1 MNEMG
6 RGLDNYFLIL
16 ELNFLKPES
25 DEAVIDKSIKE
36 HLQFWNKNGEKGKNQ
51 QKYRQY
57 KSMAMDIA
65 KVMKTDNLRMA
76 EAKDA
81 QAFVQGILKTEL
93 ALFAGAKEIESS
105 AANAIMEKAGIWKEI
120 FEEMS
125 GLKVVESTGTA
136 PDPKVDPNPKPDKAV
151 KFKKYETD
159 LKVLNKENLYDFL
172 AGDST
177 TDIIGLQT
185 LSGKELIASYSNPL
199 KERVKHDKTEE
210 ASSTR
215 TLCAACEEVF
225 DTKESE
231 LRANYDKYIVW
242 QKIDEIITF
251 MVKVAGSSKKLTA
264 DQKRQFTDRLTQIVR
279 SREKAVQ
286 LIEQICA
293 YKELSSG
300 APVAPDP
307 NKVLCGR
314 CYSYADISE
323 GQKKC
328 SNCGSDLYV
337 VCPNCGKEV
346 LASLAACGH
355 CGFKLDDV
363 QRVET
368 LCRIAQTAV
377 LNMDFDM
384 ARSNLALAEQILKNY
399 SKIAP
404 IKAELAKR
412 EKEVGQYIE
421 KIEFHLKRREVYAAY
436 NVLQDL
442 KKKAPDASYSKAVII
457 EANIVE
463 AEKLYKQ
470 AVSEKH
476 EDKLLQLCTQIN
488 GLCPDYPGV
497 ESLMLKYRP
506 KPASNVSVIADA
518 RVCTTTLVWNS
529 SPSSGEISY
538 KILRKEGSA
547 AASDKD
553 PGAEL
558 LGEAGTTKFV
568 DTSPR
573 AGVTYYY
580 TIYAVRA
587 GVTSEPIHV
596 SAVNLADVHITKKEE
611 GDGFVKVEWKP
622 LDKNAKVEVY
632 RCERRVPA
640 RLGEGVRINA
650 TAGYFRDDSV
660 KNDVQ
665 YGYLISVSYHVEGK
679 DVKTADVTEMLIPS
693 SVPEPVDDLAISSV
707 DEDIFEATWA
717 YDGKERIALYC
728 TDTRC
733 SLKYG
738 DVTTIDKVVSLLKP
752 VDSISYAPGRCRF
765 RIADNKKYVIIPVTT
780 KHSTAVI
787 GEQAVAA
794 KIEKIKIEK
803 MELVSS
809 NLLIN
814 MKWPEDAVS
823 IMVIYGDNG
832 YAKSL
837 EDRKGKNVRTISQN
851 QFLADTGLVIKNIEQ
866 KDYYITLY
874 SVCKMNGELVYSDG
888 TQVLFSNKP
897 KSDIVFSIKT
907 KGLFSKTVEMEF
919 TSSQNEFTLPAID
932 IIAKQGGV
940 PVYATSG
947 TVVEHIEELQ
957 VTGSYKFTA
966 PAKSFPRE
974 SYLKPFFTD
983 EKLYEK
989 ISLRPAYGTNFKVN

>member
-1 MNEMG
+1 MG

-16 ELNFLKPES
+16 ELDFNKPES
-25 DEAVIDKSIKE
+25 NEALIEQRIKE
-36 HLQFWNKNGEKGKNQ
+36 KLQYWNKNGEKGKMQ
-51 QKYRQY
+51 QKFRQY
-57 KSMAMDIA
+57 KSMAMDIG
-65 KVMKTDNLRMA
+65 KVMKTENLRLA

-81 QAFVQGILKTEL
+81 QTFVQGILKTEL
-93 ALFAGAKEIESS
+93 ELFAGQKEIESS
-105 AANAIMEKAGIWKEI
+105 AANAIMEKAGIWKDI
-120 FEEMS
+120 FEHMS
-125 GLKVVESTGTA
+125 GLKIVESTGGV
-136 PDPKVDPNPKPDKAV
+136 PDPKVDPNPKPDKSV

-215 TLCAACEEVF
+215 TLCAACEEIF

-251 MVKVAGSSKKLTA
+251 MVKVAGTSRKLTA

-286 LIEQICA
+286 LIEQICVF
-293 YKELSSG
+293 KDLTSG

-307 NKVLCGR
+307 NKVLCGK
-314 CYSYADISE
+314 CYSYADISK

-328 SNCGSDLYV
+328 SNCGSDLYII
-337 VCPNCGKEV
+337 CSKCGKEV
-346 LASLAACGH
+346 LASLSACGY
-355 CGFKLDDV
+355 CGFKFDDV
-363 QRVET
+363 QHVET
-368 LCRIAQTAV
+368 LCGIARTAV
-377 LNMDFDM
+377 LNMDFDV
-384 ARSNLALAEQILKNY
+384 ARSNLAQAEQILKGY

-404 IKAELAKR
+404 IRAELTKR
-412 EKEVGQYIE
+412 ESEVGQYIE
-421 KIEFHLKRREVYAAY
+421 RVESHLRRREMYAAY
-436 NVLQDL
+436 NVLQEL
-442 KKKAPDASYSKAVII
+442 KKKAPAASYVKGTII
-457 EANIVE
+457 EANVTQ
-463 AEKLYKQ
+463 AETLYKE
-470 AVSEKH
+470 AVSEKG
-476 EDKLLQLCTQIN
+476 EDRLLQLCSQIN

-506 KPASNVSVIADA
+506 KPVSNVTAIPDT
-518 RVCTTTLVWNS
+518 RVCTTTLAWNQ

-538 KILRKEGSA
+538 KILRKEGTA

-553 PGAEL
+553 SGAEL

-568 DTSPR
+568 DTNPR

-580 TIYAVRA
+580 TVYAVRA
-587 GVTSEPIHV
+587 GVTSEPVHV
-596 SAVNLADVHITKKEE
+596 SAVNLADVHIIKKEE

-632 RCERRVPA
+632 RCERRIPS
-640 RLGEGVRINA
+640 RPGDGIQINVA
-650 TAGYFRDDSV
+650 SGYFRDDSV
-660 KNDVQ
+660 ENDVR
-665 YGYLISVSYHVEGK
+665 YGYLISVNYHVDGK
-679 DVKTADVTEMLIPS
+679 DIKTAGVTEMLIPS
-693 SVPEPVDDLAISSV
+693 STPEAVEDLAITPV
-707 DEDIFEATWA
+707 EDDIFEATWTH
-717 YDGKERIALYC
+717 DGKEKISLYC
-728 TDTRC
+728 TETRC

-738 DVTTIDKVVSLLKP
+738 DITTVDKVISLLKP
-752 VDSISYAPGRCRF
+752 VDAISYAPGRCRL
-765 RIADNKKYVIIPVTT
+765 RINDNKKYAIIPVTI

-787 GEQAVAA
+787 GEQVVAA
-794 KIEKIKIEK
+794 KIEKIKVDKIE
-803 MELVSS
+803 LINS

-814 MKWPEDAVS
+814 VKWPEDAVS

-837 EDRKGKNVRTISQN
+837 EDRKGKNIRTIPKN
-851 QFLADTGLVIKNIEQ
+851 QYLVDTGLVIKNIEQ

-874 SVCKMNGELVYSDG
+874 SVCKMNGEMVYSDG
-888 TQVLFSNKP
+888 TRVMFSNKP
-897 KSDIVFSIKT
+897 KSDITFSIRV
-907 KGLFSKTVEMEF
+907 KGLFSKIVEIEF
-919 TSSQNEFTLPAID
+919 TSSQNEFVLPEID
-932 IIAKQGGV
+932 IIAKQGGI
-940 PVYATSG
+940 PVYSTSG
-947 TVVEHIEELQ
+947 TVVERIEEQQ
-957 VTGSYKFTA
+957 VVGSYKYTA
-966 PAKSFPRE
+966 QASSFSRE

>member
-1 MNEMG
+1 MG

-16 ELNFLKPES
+16 GMDFNNPES
-25 DEAVIDKSIKE
+25 DIAVIEQRIKE
-36 HLQFWNKNGEKGKNQ
+36 KVKEWNKLAERGKMQ

-57 KSMAMDIA
+57 KAMVFDIGN
-65 KVMKTDNLRMA
+65 VMKTENLRLA

-81 QAFVQGILKTEL
+81 QSFVNGILKTEL
-93 ALFAGAKEIESS
+93 ALFAGAKEIEEP
-105 AANAIMEKAGIWKEI
+105 AANAIMEKAGIWSEI
-120 FEEMS
+120 FEQMS
-125 GLKVVESTGTA
+125 GLKIVKNLGNA
-136 PDPKVDPNPKPDKAV
+136 PDPKVNPNPEPENV
-151 KFKKYETD
+151 KTFKQYEPH
-159 LKVLNKENLYDFL
+159 LRVLNKKNLYDFL

-185 LSGKELIASYSNPL
+185 LKGKELIASYSNPL
-199 KERVKHDKTEE
+199 KERVKYEKTEE

-215 TLCAACEEVF
+215 TLCAACEDVF
-225 DTKESE
+225 DKKETE
-231 LRANYDKYIVW
+231 LRANYDKFIIW
-242 QKIDEIITF
+242 QQIDDIMKF
-251 MVKVAGSSKKLTA
+251 MVKVAGTSKKLTA
-264 DQKRQFTDRLTQIVR
+264 DQKRQFTDRLTQIIR

-286 LIEQICA
+286 LMEQICA
-293 YKELSSG
+293 YKDLTSG
-300 APVAPDP
+300 APVAPNP

-314 CYSYADISE
+314 CYSYADISK

-328 SNCGSDLYV
+328 SNCGSDLYII
-337 VCPNCGKEV
+337 CPKCGKEI
-346 LASLAACGH
+346 LSSLAACGH

-368 LCRIAQTAV
+368 LCRIAQKAV
-377 LNMDFDM
+377 LNMDFEA
-384 ARSNLALAEQILKNY
+384 ARSNLAKAEQILTGY

-404 IKAELAKR
+404 IKSELVKR
-412 EKEVGQYIE
+412 ESEVGTYID
-421 KIEFHLKRREVYAAY
+421 KIEAHIKKREIYAAY
-436 NVLQDL
+436 NILQKL
-442 KKKAPDASYSKAVII
+442 KKKAPTATYSKGAII
-457 EANIVE
+457 DANVAQ
-463 AEKLYKQ
+463 AETLYKQ
-470 AVSEKH
+470 AVSEKS
-476 EDKLLQLCTQIN
+476 EDKLLQLCSQIN

-506 KPASNVSVIADA
+506 KPVSNVSVTTDT
-518 RVCTTTLVWNS
+518 RVCTTTLMWNP

-538 KILRKEGSA
+538 KVLRKEGTA

-553 PGAEL
+553 LGAEL

-568 DTSPR
+568 DTNPR

-580 TIYAVRA
+580 TVYAVRA
-587 GVTSEPIHV
+587 GVTSEPVHI

-622 LDKNAKVEVY
+622 LDKNAKVEVC
-632 RCERRVPA
+632 RCERRVPSTPSD
-640 RLGEGVRINA
+640 GVKINA
-650 TAGYFRDDSV
+650 TAEYFRDDSV
-660 KNDVQ
+660 ENDVQ
-665 YGYLISVSYHVEGK
+665 YGYLIYVNYHVEGK
-679 DVKTADVTEMLIPS
+679 DVKTAGVTEMLIPS
-693 SVPEPVDDLAISSV
+693 SVPEPVDDLSISSI
-707 DEDIFEATWA
+707 DEDIFEATWT
-717 YDGKERIALYC
+717 YDGKEKIVLYC
-728 TDTRC
+728 TDTRF

-738 DVTTIDKVVSLLKP
+738 DVTTIDKVMSLLKR
-752 VDSISYAPGRCRF
+752 VDSISCAPGRCRF
-765 RIADNKKYVIIPVTT
+765 RITDNKKYAIIPVTT

-787 GEQAVAA
+787 GEQAIAA
-794 KIEKIKIEK
+794 KIEKIKIDK
-803 MELVSS
+803 VELVSS

-874 SVCKMNGELVYSDG
+874 SICKMNGDLVYSDG

-897 KSDIVFSIKT
+897 KSDITFSIKT

-947 TVVEHIEELQ
+947 TVVEHIEEQQ

-966 PAKSFPRE
+966 PANSFPRE
-974 SYLKPFFTD
+974 SHLKPFFTD